1 MTTAEQDRQRSP
13 IQDGLGQIAVYVA
26 GVLSK
31 IASDQDLVEVLHDH
45 ELLALDAWTE
55 GTDPTLRAE
64 CEDRQAKH
72 QELARRFAVSG
83 QTELVAILA
92 ERVKH
97 F

>member
-31 IASDQDLVEVLHDH
+31 IASDHDLVEVLHDH

-55 GTDPTLRAE
+55 GTDRPFGPS
-64 CEDRQAKH
+64 AKTGR
-72 QELARRFAVSG
+72 LSTRN
-83 QTELVAILA
+83 
-92 ERVKH
+92 
-97 F
+97 